1 MSSKHKSSLTP
12 SRIALRSVIPVL
24 VVGFWVLATTRGWI
38 DPKIWASP
46 SKVADA
52 WRQLTL
58 NGFLWKAIEGSLLRE
73 TGGFLLGAVVGFL
86 VGNLLGLSRIAD
98 WLATPLLGF
107 LKQISVFA
115 WLPLISL
122 FFGIGEWSKAVF
134 IGISA
139 FFPLVTSTYAGL
151 HSVQRNH
158 AELARLLRLSPW
170 QRYRKILLPA
180 ALPAILGGIQ
190 LGLVLTWMATVGAD
204 FFMSAGYSIGGFLI
218 QGASSLKF
226 GLVIIGVALLGIIG
240 WGLDFLTRQVG
251 GYLLRNRPKTL
262 QA

>member
-1 MSSKHKSSLTP
+1 MSIKRKFSISLSP
-12 SRIALRSVIPVL
+12 SRIALRSVVPVL
-24 VVGFWVLATTRGWI
+24 VVGFWALATTQGWI
-38 DPKIWASP
+38 NAKIWASP
-46 SKVADA
+46 SKVVDA
-52 WRQLTL
+52 WRQLTSD
-58 NGFLWKAIEGSLLRE
+58 GFLWKAIEGSLLRE
-73 TGGFLLGAVVGFL
+73 TGGFFLGAILGFL

-139 FFPLVTSTYAGL
+139 FFPLVTSTYAGI

-180 ALPAILGGIQ
+180 ALPAILGGVQ

-226 GLVIIGVALLGIIG
+226 ELVIIGVALLGLIG
-240 WGLDFLTRQVG
+240 WGLDFLTRQAG

-262 QA
+262 